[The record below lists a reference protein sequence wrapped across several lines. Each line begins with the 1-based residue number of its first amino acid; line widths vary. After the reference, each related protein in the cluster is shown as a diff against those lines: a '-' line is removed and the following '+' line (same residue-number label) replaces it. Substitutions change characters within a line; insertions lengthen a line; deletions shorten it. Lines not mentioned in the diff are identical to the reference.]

1 MSEPSVVSSD
11 LWLLRRESG
20 SSSSLFLKVLS
31 FVGVPGVGGGA
42 WQAAGRAG
50 LSEEAVGARSRTHVR
65 PCSQDPC
72 LPLRPGPPLGGSST
86 CRWAPRFA
94 A

>member
-1 MSEPSVVSSD
+1 MGLVCLFCD
-11 LWLLRRESG
+11 LCQRALGGQGTLAFG
-20 SSSSLFLKVLS
+20 
-31 FVGVPGVGGGA
+31 GGGA

-65 PCSQDPC
+65 PRSQDPC